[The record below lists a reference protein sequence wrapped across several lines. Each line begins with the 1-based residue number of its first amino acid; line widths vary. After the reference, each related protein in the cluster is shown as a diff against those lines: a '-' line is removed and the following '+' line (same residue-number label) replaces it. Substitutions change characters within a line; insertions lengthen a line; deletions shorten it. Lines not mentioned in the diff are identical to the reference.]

1 MHACLRG
8 VDHANPQ
15 ASQFS
20 ALVCLCLGEKIH
32 VHRGSNLHHHFFFS
46 STFCLSP
53 SSHIF
58 FLSHSLS
65 SFSFSSFSLISLL
78 PLFSLPLSPQFSL
91 SGSSRPTIIQGNA
104 SLTHEDP
111 SPQLSYRLHSW
122 NKKGDQTVTMTTRA
136 TCMIL
141 KLIMMTTRHV

>member
-1 MHACLRG
+1 MLIHRPVNSQLLFVFGRK
-8 VDHANPQ
+8 NTR
-15 ASQFS
+15 ASGLQFTPS
-20 ALVCLCLGEKIH
+20 LFLL
-32 VHRGSNLHHHFFFS
+32 FS

-53 SSHIF
+53 SSHMF

-78 PLFSLPLSPQFSL
+78 PLFSLPLSTQFSL
-91 SGSSRPTIIQGNA
+91 SGSSRPTIVQGNA

>member
-46 STFCLSP
+46 SLPPSVSLPPLTCFSSLIPSPLSLFHLSP
-53 SSHIF
+53 SFLF
-58 FLSHSLS
+58 FP
-65 SFSFSSFSLISLL
+65 F
-78 PLFSLPLSPQFSL
+78 PLSPYLHNSL
-91 SGSSRPTIIQGNA
+91 FLAHLGPQSFKETRV
-104 SLTHEDP
+104 SLTKTPHLNSATDCTAGTRKVT
-111 SPQLSYRLHSW
+111 RL
-122 NKKGDQTVTMTTRA
+122 
-136 TCMIL
+136 L
-141 KLIMMTTRHV
+141 P